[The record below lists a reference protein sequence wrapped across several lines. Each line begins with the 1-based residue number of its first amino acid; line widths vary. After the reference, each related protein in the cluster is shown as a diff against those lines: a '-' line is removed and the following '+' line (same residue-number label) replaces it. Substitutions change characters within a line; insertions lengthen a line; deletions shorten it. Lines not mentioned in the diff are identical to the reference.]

1 MGSIGGLQ
9 IGHQHTSGGFEKK
22 SLKLHLLNKIKK
34 ISQQFEVENFNYQ
47 FKQSEFGAIFFR
59 DLLISSV
66 ISAESKESLWVR
78 SVEARVKSALIVVPG
93 SNSCCMPAVN
103 ALYQ

>member
-34 ISQQFEVENFNYQ
+34 ISQQFEVENFNYRVQ
-47 FKQSEFGAIFFR
+47 AGF
-59 DLLISSV
+59 L
-66 ISAESKESLWVR
+66 SLEL
-78 SVEARVKSALIVVPG
+78 SFLEI
-93 SNSCCMPAVN
+93 C
-103 ALYQ
+103 

>member
-34 ISQQFEVENFNYQ
+34 ISQQFEVEN
-47 FKQSEFGAIFFR
+47 

-66 ISAESKESLWVR
+66 ISVESKENLWVR

>member
-22 SLKLHLLNKIKK
+22 SLILHLLNKIKK
-34 ISQQFEVENFNYQ
+34 ISQQFEVENSSRV
-47 FKQSEFGAIFFR
+47 SEFGAIFFR

-66 ISAESKESLWVR
+66 ISAESKENWWVK